1 MGKPLS
7 EEAKRKIREAFAR
20 KREAGAGSAAQA
32 ARPTEA
38 IAENNASELTRMGAL
53 VQQGK
58 AKWAYY
64 ATGSHHYEML

>member
-7 EEAKRKIREAFAR
+7 EESKRKIREAFAR
-20 KREAGAGSAAQA
+20 KREAGAGSAA
-32 ARPTEA
+32 RPTEA
-38 IAENNASELTRMGAL
+38 IAQDNASELTRMGAL